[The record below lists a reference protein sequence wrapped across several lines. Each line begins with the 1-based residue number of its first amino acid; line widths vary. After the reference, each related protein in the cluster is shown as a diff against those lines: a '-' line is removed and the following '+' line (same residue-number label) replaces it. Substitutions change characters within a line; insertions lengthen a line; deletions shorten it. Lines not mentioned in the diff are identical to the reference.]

1 MIRAKRH
8 VLRVLCS
15 LALPLALAG
24 CFISPSLF
32 ERERIWDP
40 VWFGRYEAKNATFVV
55 LPDDPAARTYLVGS
69 FEGEKTKVDVYRV
82 ALYRGW
88 DDVMII
94 GSLGVGK
101 NDPGAT
107 YTLLRPLGHDRF
119 APAWPLCSEEF
130 AQRHNLAH
138 DRDICTVATLDDM
151 RTLLKAWAA
160 DKAKNPPDP
169 ESEPEPFEHRRDH
182 PLSTIGVTAS
192 AGVFSDSEGVHGGLK
207 LIDVPAG
214 SPAAKAGL
222 KPGDQIFAVGNARPA
237 TGEELLLRIAVA
249 TPGTNLAV
257 TFFDGK
263 THAKREVTIVTA
275 AID

>member
-1 MIRAKRH
+1 MIWAKRH

-15 LALPLALAG
+15 LALSLALAG
-24 CFISPSLF
+24 CFISQGLF

-40 VWFGRYEAKNATFVV
+40 AWFGRYEAKDGVFVV
-55 LPDDPAARTYLVGS
+55 LPDNPAARTYLIGS
-69 FEGEKTKVDVYRV
+69 FEREKTKVDVSRV

-94 GSLGVGK
+94 GSLV
-101 NDPGAT
+101 PGRAET
-107 YTLLRPLGHDRF
+107 RPAYSLLRPLGHDRF
-119 APAWPLCSEEF
+119 ASQWPDCSEDF
-130 AQRHNLAH
+130 ASRHQLA
-138 DRDICTVATLDDM
+138 RDNNICSIATLDEM
-151 RTLLKAWAA
+151 RALLKAWAA

-192 AGVFSDSEGVHGGLK
+192 AGFFTDSEGVHGGLK
-207 LIDVPAG
+207 LINVPAA

-237 TGEELLLRIAVA
+237 IGEELLLRIAVA
-249 TPGTNLAV
+249 APGTNLVV
-257 TFFDGK
+257 TIFDGK
-263 THAKREVTIVTA
+263 THAKRDVTIVTA